1 MRSGIFD
8 NIVRKSQL
16 FGNGKCITLS
26 RNTDQQTV
34 SWPERC
40 NVELAARIFYARCLE
55 RKNLQFTVVSG
66 CHGADALS
74 MQMTQN
80 RDGKSSAFGRI
91 GSGTK
96 FVEEYQRIVFN
107 LL

>member
-1 MRSGIFD
+1 MHYSFPEYRSAD
-8 NIVRKSQL
+8 
-16 FGNGKCITLS
+16 GK
-26 RNTDQQTV
+26 
-34 SWPERC
+34 
-40 NVELAARIFYARCLE
+40 LAGALQRRTRSSHFYARCLE

-66 CHGADALS
+66 RHGADALS

-96 FVEEYQRIVFN
+96 FVEEYQRIVLIFIKN
-107 LL
+107 ETIFVM